1 MRNWAHAWWYH
12 LFWYCATPLI
22 AAYLLWR
29 GRKQMEYR
37 QHWGERW
44 GFYTIKTVQ
53 PLIWVH
59 AVSVGETQAAQPLV
73 EALLAAYPNHRIL
86 LTHMT
91 PTGRATGERLFGDR
105 VLRCYLA
112 YDYPCAAARFLKH
125 FQPVLGILL
134 ETEIWPNLLRQAQQQ
149 GVPMALVNARLS
161 EKSARKAQRW
171 GSLMRS
177 ALGSLRLIAAQTPA
191 DAQRLQALGA
201 PAVVVTGNLKFD
213 VAPDESLRQLGLQW
227 RSAIDAG
234 DGENTRQPRPVVL
247 AASTREGEEALILE
261 KLPAL
266 AADALLVLVP
276 RHPQRFEQVAQFLL
290 QQNIPFAR
298 RSQWQ
303 PGQAIPA
310 SVRVWLGDSMGE
322 MPAYCSV
329 CDAAFIGG
337 SLLPLGGQ
345 NLIEACAIG
354 KPVLIG
360 PHTFN
365 FAQASEQAI
374 TAGAARRV
382 DDATMLMTLANR
394 ILQQPEKQEA
404 MASAALAFSQ
414 QHRGATQRTMEGLAG
429 LLVDNEGMAGDQ

>member
-1 MRNWAHAWWYH
+1 MKYWVRAWWYD
-12 LFWYCATPLI
+12 LLWYVATPFI

-29 GRKQMEYR
+29 GRKQKEYL
-37 QHWGERW
+37 QHWRERW
-44 GFYTIKTVQ
+44 GFYSIVVER

-59 AVSVGETQAAQPLV
+59 AVSVGETQAAQPLI
-73 EALLAAYPNHRIL
+73 EALLQAYPEHRIL

-105 VLRCYLA
+105 VQRAYLA
-112 YDYPCAAARFLKH
+112 YDYPCATARFFKH
-125 FQPVLGILL
+125 FQPVLGIVL
-134 ETEIWPNLLRQAQQQ
+134 ETEIWPNLLRQAQKHR
-149 GVPMALVNARLS
+149 VPMALVNARLS
-161 EKSARKAQRW
+161 EKSARKAARW
-171 GSLMRS
+171 GGLMQE
-177 ALGSLRLIAAQTPA
+177 ALRSLRLIAAQTPA
-191 DAQRLQALGA
+191 DAQRLYALGA
-201 PAVVVTGNLKFD
+201 QDVVVTGNLKFD
-213 VAPDESLRQLGLQW
+213 VAPDEALRALGQQW
-227 RSAIDAG
+227 RAAIDAQQ
-234 DGENTRQPRPVVL
+234 TRPVVL

-276 RHPQRFEQVAQFLL
+276 RHPQRFEEVAQLL
-290 QQNIPFAR
+290 QQQGIPFAR

-322 MPAYCSV
+322 MTAYCSV

-345 NLIEACAIG
+345 NLIEACAVG
-354 KPVLIG
+354 KPILLG

-382 DDATMLMTLANR
+382 DDATMMMTFANR
-394 ILQQPEKQEA
+394 ILQHPAKQES
-404 MASAALAFSQ
+404 MASAALVFSR
-414 QHRGATQRTMEGLAG
+414 QHRGATQRTLAQLKN
-429 LLVDNEGMAGDQ
+429 LL